1 MNTALSLPF
10 RLLFAAALSAA
21 PFCPSAQAAPPVPIT
36 WKFGHPAPPASLL
49 PPIWQ
54 TGFDWLHDASQGAI
68 TVKQYG
74 GGTLYGVTGGLN
86 ALRAGVADFG
96 TCYSTEEA
104 RGFELIK
111 TLQLPFVVGPNP
123 WMRAYTVHTL
133 ATRHL
138 QGEYQAR
145 GVYLAHVLPT
155 APMKILSKTPIRTPA
170 DLRGKKIFSIM
181 NAPGAAKSLGYTEV
195 RVPFPELYSSLQ
207 LGVIDAVV
215 WLDMGILPFKLYEQA
230 RFYTDINIG
239 MATVETCYN
248 QRSYDTLPDTLKP
261 LMREAQQHILIAM
274 VRKSIAVGEQA
285 KSTLTA
291 NGVEIL
297 SLSES
302 DTNAWKTAFAPT
314 RETWFEQCKQIGKDC
329 KGLVDEIQRL
339 EANHAALD
347 EAGLTTLL
355 QASLKQETRK

>member
-1 MNTALSLPF
+1 MDAAFPMPY
-10 RLLFAAALSAA
+10 RLLFAAALAAA
-21 PFCPSAQAAPPVPIT
+21 PLCTPALAAPHDPIT

-54 TGFDWLHDASQGAI
+54 VGFDWLHEASQGAI
-68 TVKQYG
+68 TIKQYG
-74 GGTLYGVTGGLN
+74 GGTLYGVAGGLN

-104 RGFELIK
+104 RGFELVK

-123 WMRAYTVHTL
+123 WLRGYIVHEL

-138 QGEYQAR
+138 KGEYQAR
-145 GVYLAHVLPT
+145 GVYLAHMLPT
-155 APMKILSKTPIRTPA
+155 APMKILSKTPIRTPD

-181 NAPGAAKSLGYTEV
+181 NAPGAAKALGYTEV

-207 LGVIDAVV
+207 LGVIDAVI
-215 WLDMGILPFKLYEQA
+215 WLDMGILPFKLFEQA

-248 QRSYDTLPDTLKP
+248 QRSYDNLPASLKP
-261 LMREAQQHILIAM
+261 LMQEAQQKILVEM
-274 VRKSIAVGEQA
+274 VRKSIAVGELA
-285 KSTLTA
+285 KTTLTA

-297 SLSES
+297 SLSEN
-302 DTNAWKTAFAPT
+302 DTSTWKAAFAPT
-314 RETWFEQCKQIGKDC
+314 RETWFEQCKQTGKDC
-329 KGLVDEIQRL
+329 RSLADEIHAL
-339 EANHAALD
+339 EAKHEGLD
-347 EAGLTTLL
+347 EAGLIKLL
-355 QASLKQETRK
+355 QPATEASR